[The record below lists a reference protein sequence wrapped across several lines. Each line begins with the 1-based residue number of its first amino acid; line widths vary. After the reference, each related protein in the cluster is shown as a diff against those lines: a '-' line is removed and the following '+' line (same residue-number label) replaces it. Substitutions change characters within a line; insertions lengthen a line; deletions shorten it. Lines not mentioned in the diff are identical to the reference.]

1 LLLLLVGYY
10 CIMLMNANR
19 NCYICIHIMNI
30 FIAYDT
36 IMQLIILII
45 TLMLLILRI
54 LRIIIII
61 IITTYVNSFPIV
73 RVLLS

>member
-1 LLLLLVGYY
+1 
-10 CIMLMNANR
+10 
-19 NCYICIHIMNI
+19 MNI

-45 TLMLLILRI
+45 TLTLLILRI